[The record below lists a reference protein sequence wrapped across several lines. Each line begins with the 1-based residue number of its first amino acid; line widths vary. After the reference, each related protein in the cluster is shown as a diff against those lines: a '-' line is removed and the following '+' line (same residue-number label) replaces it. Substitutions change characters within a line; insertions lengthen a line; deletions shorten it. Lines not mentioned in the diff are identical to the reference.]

1 MRLSILFVE
10 LISKTV
16 LAPVIKA
23 AEFESS
29 VILSCNSQNGSK
41 MEVSPT
47 LSRFAIQIVLCQCR
61 LLSHILTRVIS
72 NIVAAS
78 TLSLPCQ
85 KVLYSSTKKELS
97 RIIITQW
104 LRPPKARLLFDEIGE
119 DPFNRVI
126 ADTKDLIINHFPTD
140 KQKQY
145 LDELMK
151 VEYTEDLKKSLE
163 LDLTTSEDYIL
174 VHLRWHILGAKN
186 FSILRSFYLF

>member
-1 MRLSILFVE
+1 
-10 LISKTV
+10 
-16 LAPVIKA
+16 
-23 AEFESS
+23 
-29 VILSCNSQNGSK
+29 

-78 TLSLPCQ
+78 TLSLPCH

-104 LRPPKARLLFDEIGE
+104 LRTPKARLLFDEIGE
-119 DPFNRVI
+119 DPFNRVV

-174 VHLRWHILGAKN
+174 VHLRWHILGTKN
-186 FSILRSFYLF
+186 FSILRSFCLF

>member
-1 MRLSILFVE
+1 MINVAKKHIIATLVMLLKRDYNRIE
-10 LISKTV
+10 NSKY
-16 LAPVIKA
+16 IKPTPNGDPLYY
-23 AEFESS
+23 EKIYTPLVESS
-29 VILSCNSQNGSK
+29 
-41 MEVSPT
+41 
-47 LSRFAIQIVLCQCR
+47 
-61 LLSHILTRVIS
+61 LTRVIS

-104 LRPPKARLLFDEIGE
+104 LRTPKARLLFDEIGE

-174 VHLRWHILGAKN
+174 VHLRWHILGTKN
-186 FSILRSFYLF
+186 FSIFRSFYLF